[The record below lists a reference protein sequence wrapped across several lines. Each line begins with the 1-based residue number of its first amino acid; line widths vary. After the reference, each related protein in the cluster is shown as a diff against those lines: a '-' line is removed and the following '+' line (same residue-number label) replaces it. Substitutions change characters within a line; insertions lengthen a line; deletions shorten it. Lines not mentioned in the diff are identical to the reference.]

1 MSSFAAKVISFC
13 ELAISVIVGII
24 VGNSMPVVD
33 RYSESFNVGAMFAVW
48 GGGLVLFVILMIG
61 AGILE
66 QLEYSNSG
74 LAYLVEQRRKD
85 NLEKSKDKDK
95 K

>member
-24 VGNSMPVVD
+24 VGNSMPVVEL
-33 RYSESFNVGAMFAVW
+33 YSEKFNVGAMFSVW

-66 QLEYSNSG
+66 QMEYSNQW
-74 LAYLVEQRRKD
+74 LYYLVEQRRKD